1 MLRERS
7 IVSHSVS
14 LGQLMYGVNQYLA
27 LRDLDSFNDNEDQFG
42 GPLQSR
48 NGEIL
53 GDISQLSLKGDSSCT
68 PIL

>member
-1 MLRERS
+1 M
-7 IVSHSVS
+7 VSHSVS
-14 LGQLMYGVNQYLA
+14 LGHWIYGVNQYSA
-27 LRDLDSFNDNEDQFG
+27 LGDLDSFNDNEDQFG

-53 GDISQLSLKGDSSCT
+53 GDISQLFLEGDWSCT